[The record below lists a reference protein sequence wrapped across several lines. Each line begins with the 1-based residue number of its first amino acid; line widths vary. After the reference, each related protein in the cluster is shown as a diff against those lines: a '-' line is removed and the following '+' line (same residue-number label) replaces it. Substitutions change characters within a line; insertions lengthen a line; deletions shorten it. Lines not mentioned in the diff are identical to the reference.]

1 VILDQGIKYERAWR
15 TPYELKQRLGFLDP
29 ARIVA
34 DPEAVRRAVAS
45 PPALNR
51 YVNNL
56 PSWIVAAARRVLDEY
71 GGDAERI
78 WNDDP
83 TAEDLRG
90 RLERFMGIG
99 QKKAAMAVE
108 IERQRGAVIRRLEG
122 SDIAFDVQVR
132 RVFLRPASRS
142 ETTSSTW
149 SRRRVGCIRP
159 DRARSTTPRGGSGTN
174 GVDRRSQRV
183 RRALGVACARGW

>member
-1 VILDQGIKYERAWR
+1 VIFDQGIKYERAWR
-15 TPYELKQRLGFLDP
+15 APYELKQRLGYLDP

-45 PPALNR
+45 PPALHR

-83 TAEDLRG
+83 TAEDLRR
-90 RLERFMGIG
+90 RLERFQG
-99 QKKAAMAVE
+99 AD
-108 IERQRGAVIRRLEG
+108 RGR
-122 SDIAFDVQVR
+122 
-132 RVFLRPASRS
+132 SRS
-142 ETTSSTW
+142 SSANEGPR
-149 SRRRVGCIRP
+149 SV
-159 DRARSTTPRGGSGTN
+159 ARTDVTCRT
-174 GVDRRSQRV
+174 
-183 RRALGVACARGW
+183 A